1 VRVERAK
8 QRRAEAT
15 KEEHAAEAAE
25 AGTAKKPGRGA
36 LQREKKR
43 KRGGKEEELTG
54 GKVGSKASKQSASKV
69 QWVEAQDETGSYK
82 KDLSKP
88 YRERGN
94 KVNGVVKAGS
104 GRRAPAPADPRGV
117 KAAAKDAAASGLSHL
132 NPEP

>member
-1 VRVERAK
+1 MERAK

-15 KEEHAAEAAE
+15 KEEQAAEAAE
-25 AGTAKKPGRGA
+25 VGTAKKPGRGA

-43 KRGGKEEELTG
+43 KRGGKEEEVTG

-69 QWVEAQDETGSYK
+69 QWVEAQDETGRYK

-94 KVNGVVKAGS
+94 KVDGVVKAGS

-117 KAAAKDAAASGLSHL
+117 KAAAKDAAAAGLSHR